1 MCLTGR
7 PYRHMG
13 VLGTSKLYKI
23 RKNIF
28 TFTPQVS
35 GIAWAHSQLSYN
47 LEPGR
52 RFLHWL
58 NAQVILRGGSTPS
71 EQPGR
76 AGQPQLRGMKQQ
88 SWWSWLCVCWEE
100 MVLAF

>member
-28 TFTPQVS
+28 TFTPQVGS
-35 GIAWAHSQLSYN
+35 IARAHLQLSSN
-47 LEPGR
+47 LELGR

-58 NAQVILRGGSTPS
+58 EHSSYSQG
-71 EQPGR
+71 
-76 AGQPQLRGMKQQ
+76 
-88 SWWSWLCVCWEE
+88 WLNT
-100 MVLAF
+100 L